1 MAGIVGAMR
10 AMAAGLALYALLV
23 LVLQPLAAAAIP
35 LNALKAVAPGF
46 AAGWLQRSR
55 GLRCGALVGALGGLA
70 EVGLVVFADLPFGI
84 PDQLVLASI
93 YTVAGAALT
102 NALGGAAGQALSE
115 KSHPE

>member
-1 MAGIVGAMR
+1 
-10 AMAAGLALYALLV
+10 MAAGLALYALLV
-23 LVLQPLAAAAIP
+23 LALQPLAAAAIP

-55 GLRCGALVGALGGLA
+55 GLRCGALVGALGGLV
-70 EVGLVVFADLPFGI
+70 EVSLVIFADLPLGV
-84 PDQLVLASI
+84 PDPLVIASV